1 MSTFSSFDM
10 ARSLIKKVSLLF
22 QSREKMSSN
31 LHDSF
36 GLGVL
41 DRARVIASHTSFVVH
56 NRSYE
61 LVYASLSF
69 DLVVP

>member
-1 MSTFSSFDM
+1 
-10 ARSLIKKVSLLF
+10 
-22 QSREKMSSN
+22 MSSN
-31 LHDSF
+31 LHYSF

-41 DRARVIASHTSFVVH
+41 DGTGIIASHTSFVVH

>member
-1 MSTFSSFDM
+1 
-10 ARSLIKKVSLLF
+10 
-22 QSREKMSSN
+22 MSSN